1 MTEEKNKS
9 SKPKEAKTFPT
20 ELVGTDDAAEVLG
33 TTRPKFRLAVTNGWV
48 PYLSFGGRRKY
59 RLKDLVSLA
68 ALLVGTKVDPSYD
81 RVRDIDIRYL
91 VERLDDITRADNRE
105 YLHYLTNY

>member
-1 MTEEKNKS
+1 MTEEKKQ
-9 SKPKEAKTFPT
+9 PKEVKTLPT
-20 ELVGTDDAAEVLG
+20 ELVDTDDAAEVLG

-59 RLKDLVSLA
+59 RLKDLASLA

-81 RVRDIDIRYL
+81 RVRDIDVGYL

-105 YLHYLTNY
+105 YLHYLTSY